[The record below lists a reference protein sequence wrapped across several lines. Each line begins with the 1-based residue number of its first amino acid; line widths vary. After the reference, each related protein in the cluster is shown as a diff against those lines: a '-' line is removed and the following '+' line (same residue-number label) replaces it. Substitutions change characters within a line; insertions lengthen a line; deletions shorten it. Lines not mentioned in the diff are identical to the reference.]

1 MKWRVMSV
9 VADVLSM
16 ASSAG
21 RLCARAHGASEI
33 SPEGNGGM
41 DTPGVRAPAVAKAQ
55 AGAGRGARRQ
65 EVREKNAKGR
75 GCRRA
80 QESAASVQTW
90 RSPAW
95 SVACERAARRSVAV
109 ALAVVAVEGLA
120 NNGGT
125 IGSGFKTVKTNPTA
139 LA

>member
-1 MKWRVMSV
+1 
-9 VADVLSM
+9 M
-16 ASSAG
+16 A
-21 RLCARAHGASEI
+21 
-33 SPEGNGGM
+33 
-41 DTPGVRAPAVAKAQ
+41 TPDVRAPAVAKAQ

-95 SVACERAARRSVAV
+95 SVACERAARRSGAV
-109 ALAVVAVEGLA
+109 ALAAVAGEWLA
-120 NNGGT
+120 NIGGT
-125 IGSGFKTVKTNPTA
+125 IGSGFKTVKSIRTA
-139 LA
+139 LVRIGRARKRK